1 MKLFRRQSPADN
13 VTMGSVLNNR
23 YQIEEQIGEGG
34 AGIVYKATD
43 MQLERTV
50 AIKVLNIEANMAA
63 DKLARFQSEAR
74 SVARLNHPNIV
85 TLFDYS
91 EEQGQPYLVMEYVP
105 GQDLWALDNS
115 HSPSLIPFGQSL
127 LIIDGILAALEYS
140 HEHTVI
146 HRDLKPENVMV
157 MPDGQVRVMDFGLAR
172 IEGQS
177 RLTQQGL
184 VAGTASYLAPELAL
198 GEPGDHRVDLYAL
211 GVIMYELF
219 TGRRPF
225 ADDDPLTVI
234 SQHIHAPVVPPQ
246 HYNANIPD
254 SLQQVILRLLAKRP
268 EERYQS
274 ATETRRDLEPIQQQF
289 QGGNS
294 DAQQTT
300 KYAIPRDSL
309 TNPSITHRD
318 LLDRIARGKMIGRG
332 SELDVLKQQWDK
344 TRLGQ
349 QDYGSFILL
358 SGEGGIGKTR
368 LLRELEVYANLRD
381 GYVLQNSA
389 TEQDAGRPYVVFT
402 NALRGYVQQQD
413 SQVLQQQMPGYIAGE
428 VVKFVPQLS
437 EKLGYIPPNPP
448 LDPEAERTRL
458 LNQISSFILG
468 LAYEQPTLLL
478 LDDLHYADSGSLDIL
493 STLLQQSAGASL
505 LVVAAYRD
513 AGLRYSIPINRFI
526 TLLDAHRLVREI
538 NLRRLSEQA
547 THEVLEFL
555 LGSTVSEEFAKAI
568 YRATEGN
575 PLYVEEVV
583 KGLAVDGQIVLKS
596 GHWEQRHQS
605 RLHVPVSI
613 KAVLGRRLERIG
625 RPTLELLQLAAAIGR
640 SFSFELLCLA
650 SSDDNKA
657 VELALDEAKRAQL
670 VELTRSDESM
680 YQFQHTIIRETLY
693 EDLRPLRR
701 RRLHRRIA
709 AAMVNRHNDEQ
720 NESNESNESS
730 AIIVANHLINGAQDD
745 QAVPFLRQAGKAA
758 EAVFANEEAV
768 DYFSQAQEIL
778 EDLAPDLS
786 GELLEQNLA
795 EQFDVLNRK
804 RAILNMSG
812 KRNREQ
818 SALKSLRE
826 VAESL
831 KDSKRQVEAMSRQ
844 ADFYWQTGKLVQ
856 AKEVAQQGLALAQ
869 ENQDKDGTSRCL
881 EQLARLLWTQRDAD
895 SMGYATQ
902 ALAIV
907 QEINHR
913 RREAQLTTLI
923 GQIYADTFYDADQAS
938 RYFEKALAVSR
949 KLDYRVDEAW
959 TLWGM
964 GKLALFVD
972 DYERALQH
980 YEAAKDIS
988 ESVGATVQV
997 GWNLYNMGDAWHNL
1011 GNYEQALKC
1020 YEEAQQIFISSH
1032 HQRGQIYALISLG
1045 LIYIEQTDSPLG
1057 VIQEAD
1063 KAAEQFEMA
1072 KQQAEERQDSILMLR
1087 SYEALSAYY
1096 AALGGERN
1104 LANAIRLSNRIIQLA
1119 SQTNHTEHELLG
1131 HYLRGSGFYGL
1142 GNFDEAYRSLST
1154 AITQLEPL
1162 AYLQSPQFSA
1172 AEIYYRYGR
1181 ILSALN
1187 RQSEAREYLE
1197 KAYLDVRRKADLI
1210 TNQAWQSQF
1219 LQSVVINRKIV
1230 AALTSE

>member
-50 AIKVLNIEANMAA
+50 AIKVLNVEANMAA

-115 HSPSLIPFGQSL
+115 HSPSLIPFPQSL

-140 HEHTVI
+140 HDHTVI

-254 SLQQVILRLLAKRP
+254 PLQQVILRLLAKRP

-274 ATETRRDLEPIQQQF
+274 ATETRRDLEPVQQQF
-289 QGGNS
+289 LDVNR
-294 DAQQTT
+294 DAPQTT
-300 KYAIPRDSL
+300 QYTIPRESL
-309 TNPSITHRD
+309 VNPSITHRD

-344 TRLGQ
+344 TRLGE

-413 SQVLQQQMPGYIAGE
+413 AQVLQQQMPGYIAGE

-458 LNQISSFILG
+458 LNQISRFILG

-555 LGSTVSEEFAKAI
+555 LGSTVSDGFAQAI

-583 KGLAVDGQIVLKS
+583 KGLAVDGQIVLKK

-625 RPTLELLQLAAAIGR
+625 RPTLELLHLAAAIGR
-640 SFSFELLCLA
+640 SFSFQLLCLA
-650 SSDDNKA
+650 SSDDDRS
-657 VELALDEAKRAQL
+657 VENALEEAKRAQL
-670 VELTRSDESM
+670 VEPTRADEPI

-709 AAMVNRHNDEQ
+709 AAMVTLYNEQ
-720 NESNESNESS
+720 KDSS
-730 AIIVANHLINGAQDD
+730 AIIVANHLINGAQDE

-768 DYFSQAQEIL
+768 DYFSQAQEI
-778 EDLAPDLS
+778 
-786 GELLEQNLA
+786 
-795 EQFDVLNRK
+795 
-804 RAILNMSG
+804 
-812 KRNREQ
+812 
-818 SALKSLRE
+818 
-826 VAESL
+826 
-831 KDSKRQVEAMSRQ
+831 
-844 ADFYWQTGKLVQ
+844 
-856 AKEVAQQGLALAQ
+856 
-869 ENQDKDGTSRCL
+869 
-881 EQLARLLWTQRDAD
+881 
-895 SMGYATQ
+895 
-902 ALAIV
+902 
-907 QEINHR
+907 
-913 RREAQLTTLI
+913 
-923 GQIYADTFYDADQAS
+923 
-938 RYFEKALAVSR
+938 
-949 KLDYRVDEAW
+949 
-959 TLWGM
+959 
-964 GKLALFVD
+964 
-972 DYERALQH
+972 
-980 YEAAKDIS
+980 
-988 ESVGATVQV
+988 
-997 GWNLYNMGDAWHNL
+997 
-1011 GNYEQALKC
+1011 
-1020 YEEAQQIFISSH
+1020 
-1032 HQRGQIYALISLG
+1032 
-1045 LIYIEQTDSPLG
+1045 
-1057 VIQEAD
+1057 
-1063 KAAEQFEMA
+1063 
-1072 KQQAEERQDSILMLR
+1072 
-1087 SYEALSAYY
+1087 
-1096 AALGGERN
+1096 
-1104 LANAIRLSNRIIQLA
+1104 
-1119 SQTNHTEHELLG
+1119 
-1131 HYLRGSGFYGL
+1131 
-1142 GNFDEAYRSLST
+1142 
-1154 AITQLEPL
+1154 
-1162 AYLQSPQFSA
+1162 
-1172 AEIYYRYGR
+1172 
-1181 ILSALN
+1181 
-1187 RQSEAREYLE
+1187 
-1197 KAYLDVRRKADLI
+1197 
-1210 TNQAWQSQF
+1210 
-1219 LQSVVINRKIV
+1219 
-1230 AALTSE
+1230 